1 MCCCAI
7 RKEDLSLAERRQ
19 RTSRQD
25 QEILVIGLGRFGGS
39 VAWELSDLGHDVV
52 GVDADEERVSNLSHC
67 LVRAVVADTT
77 KREVL
82 EQVGAKDFDHVVVG
96 VGDVEANILTVA
108 ELLAMGVEDLWVK
121 AVTTAHARILKSLGI
136 EHVVSPEHEMGRRI
150 AHQVTGK
157 MVDYIELDE
166 GFALVETRVPS
177 DLAGKTLADAQ
188 VRAQFNVTVV
198 CIKPPG
204 EQFTY
209 VEPAT
214 VLERDA
220 LILVAGD
227 KERVERFAEMS

>member
-1 MCCCAI
+1 M
-7 RKEDLSLAERRQ
+7 AERRQ

-150 AHQVTGK
+150 AQQVTGK

-214 VLERDA
+214 VLERGA